1 MIKNKL
7 TNSICT
13 FIFASTI
20 STSFIACSETHS
32 SQNLALIPYP
42 SELKINNDNFIFS
55 SKVSIIED
63 TLSNKKLTNY
73 LNTRLKETI
82 GYKLDMIDA
91 PKANCINLELTRDSA
106 LLGKEGYKL
115 NINSNEVN
123 ITAASEN
130 GLFYGIQTLLQM
142 IPTNQSDYKTFEIPS
157 VEIIDKPA
165 FSWRGIMLDVSR
177 HYQPKEYIKQFID
190 ILAFHKINTFHWH
203 LTDGIGWRIEIDQ
216 YPLLTEKG
224 AFRKIK
230 ENKNPWQEF
239 ELADSKTSP
248 DTYGGFY
255 TKDDIKEIIEYAS
268 SRYITII
275 PEIEM
280 PGHSEAATFCY
291 PQYICKGAKPGSGI
305 YCAGND
311 ETFMFLQNILDE
323 VIELFPSQYIHI
335 GGDEVGK
342 EQWANCP
349 KCGERKKKE
358 KLADEH
364 ELQSY
369 FIKRMEKYI
378 SSKGKKL
385 IGWDEILEGGLA
397 ENATV
402 MSWTG
407 QEGGIKAANSGHDVI
422 MSPIDYC
429 YLDHYQGYNNNEP
442 QGWGGYNGLKRVYT
456 FNPIPEAVMPENR
469 KYILGGQANLWT
481 ENISKTEHLE
491 YMLMPRLAALSE
503 AVWNN
508 EKDWNR
514 FKNNLDVQFDRYYK
528 MGYNYSNSS
537 NTPMIKS
544 CNFDSINQSLSIE
557 LYTELDLYPIYYTLD
572 GSEPTMSS
580 NLYDGSINIT
590 NTSDLKAA
598 AFRKNKQ
605 VGYILELPNLLNKA
619 TLGTVSYIT
628 PFNEQYSGGGATALI
643 DNKFAIKRGDD
654 KNWQG
659 FEKENAEFIIDLGQE
674 QEIHEF
680 NANFF
685 QHIGSTSV
693 MLPSKVSI
701 YTSLN
706 GNEYTLVKDDC
717 IAYNPFPDAFI
728 ENINLTFDKHKARFV
743 KVIAVN
749 TQTLPSDHPR
759 KGANAWVFIDEVSIN

>member
-1 MIKNKL
+1 MIRNKL

-82 GYKLDMIDA
+82 GYKLNCINT
-91 PKANCINLELTRDSA
+91 PKANSINLELTGDSA
-106 LLGKEGYKL
+106 LYGKEGYKL
-115 NINSNEVN
+115 NINSKGIN
-123 ITAASEN
+123 IIAASEN

-142 IPTNQSDYKTFEIPS
+142 IPTNQEDYKTFKIS
-157 VEIIDKPA
+157 AVEIFDKPA

-224 AFRKIK
+224 AFRKVK

-255 TKDDIKEIIEYAS
+255 TKDDIKEIIDYAS

-291 PQYICKGAKPGSGI
+291 PQYICQGAKPGSGI

-311 ETFMFLQNILDE
+311 ETFIFLKNILDE

-342 EQWANCP
+342 EQWASCP

-442 QGWGGYNGLKRVYT
+442 QGWGGYNGLKRVYA
-456 FNPIPEAVMPENR
+456 FNPIPEAVMPENQ
-469 KYILGGQANLWT
+469 KHILGGQANLWT

-508 EKDWNR
+508 QKDWNR
-514 FKNNLDVQFDRYYK
+514 FRNNLDVQFDRYNK

-544 CNFDSINQSLSIE
+544 CNFDSTNKSLSIE

-572 GSEPTMSS
+572 GSEPTISS
-580 NLYDGSINIT
+580 KLYDGSISIT

-605 VGYILELPNLLNKA
+605 VGYILELPNLLNDA
-619 TLGTVSYIT
+619 TLGTVNYIT
-628 PFNEQYSGGGATALI
+628 PFSEQYNGGGATALI

-693 MLPSKVSI
+693 MLPSKVEI
-701 YTSLN
+701 YTSVN
-706 GNEYTLVKDDC
+706 GDQYTLIKDKC

-728 ENINLTFDKHKARFV
+728 ENIHLTFDKHKARYV

-749 TQTLPSDHPR
+749 MKSLPNDHPR
-759 KGANAWVFIDEVSIN
+759 KGSNAWVFIDEVSVN

>member
-1 MIKNKL
+1 MIRNKL

-42 SELKINNDNFIFS
+42 SELKINNESFIFS

-73 LNTRLKETI
+73 LNTKLKETI
-82 GYKLDMIDA
+82 GYKLDIINT
-91 PKANCINLELTRDSA
+91 PKANCINLELTGDSA
-106 LLGKEGYKL
+106 LYGKEGYKL
-115 NINSNEVN
+115 NINSKGIN
-123 ITAASEN
+123 IIAASEN

-142 IPTNQSDYKTFEIPS
+142 IPTNQEDYKTFEISS
-157 VEIIDKPA
+157 VEIFDKPA

-224 AFRKIK
+224 AFRKVK

-239 ELADSKTSP
+239 ELADNKTSS

-255 TKDDIKEIIEYAS
+255 TKDDIKEIIDYAS

-291 PQYICKGAKPGSGI
+291 PQYICQGAKPGSGI

-311 ETFMFLQNILDE
+311 ETFIFLQNILDE

-342 EQWANCP
+342 EQWASCP
-349 KCGERKKKE
+349 KCTERKKKE

-442 QGWGGYNGLKRVYT
+442 QGWGGYNGLKRVYA
-456 FNPIPEAVMPENR
+456 FNPIPEAVMPENQ
-469 KYILGGQANLWT
+469 KHILGGQANLWT

-508 EKDWNR
+508 QKDWNR
-514 FKNNLDVQFDRYYK
+514 FRNNLDVQFDRYDK

-537 NTPMIKS
+537 NTPMIKN
-544 CNFDSINQSLSIE
+544 CNFDSTTQSLSIE

-580 NLYDGSINIT
+580 KLYDGSINIT

-598 AFRKNKQ
+598 AFRKDKQ

-619 TLGTVSYIT
+619 TLGTIDYIT
-628 PFNEQYSGGGATALI
+628 PFNEQYSGGGTTALI

-674 QEIHEF
+674 QEIHEL

-693 MLPSKVSI
+693 MLPSKVEI
-701 YTSLN
+701 YTSIN
-706 GNEYTLVKDDC
+706 GNEYTLVKDEC

-728 ENINLTFDKHKARFV
+728 EDIHLTFDKHKARYV

-749 TQTLPSDHPR
+749 TQNLPSDHPR
-759 KGANAWVFIDEVSIN
+759 KGSNAWVFIDEVSIN